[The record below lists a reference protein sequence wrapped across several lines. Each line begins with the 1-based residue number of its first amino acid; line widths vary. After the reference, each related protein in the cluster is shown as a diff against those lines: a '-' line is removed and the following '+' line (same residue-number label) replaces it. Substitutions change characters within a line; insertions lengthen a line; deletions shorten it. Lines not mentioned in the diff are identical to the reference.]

1 MVRGRN
7 VDLARVLLD
16 RSIVDLRA
24 RYAHD
29 RDPRLRRVRRDEE
42 TVSGQR
48 ACTKVRRSDTFWSS
62 QSRYDRCKRSLF
74 ARESLEIN
82 RILLRVFC

>member
-7 VDLARVLLD
+7 VDLARVHLD

-48 ACTKVRRSDTFWSS
+48 ACTKVRRSDTFLELAVAVRSM
-62 QSRYDRCKRSLF
+62 QAFAIRSRIVGD
-74 ARESLEIN
+74 
-82 RILLRVFC
+82 

>member
-48 ACTKVRRSDTFWSS
+48 ACTKVRRSDTFLELAVAVRSM
-62 QSRYDRCKRSLF
+62 QAFAIRSRIVGD
-74 ARESLEIN
+74 
-82 RILLRVFC
+82 